1 MDVNGVFFEVE
12 KSQLLFFE
20 DSALAAMFS
29 GRWDESN
36 EIKDG
41 RVVIAGRDPQIFKYV
56 VEFLQ
61 NGHKYPNVEDE
72 KLAEA
77 IDEEF

>member
-1 MDVNGVFFEVE
+1 MDVDGVFFEVE
-12 KSQLLFFE
+12 KPQLLFFE
-20 DSALAAMFS
+20 NSALAAMFS

-36 EIKDG
+36 ETKDG
-41 RVVIAGRDPQIFKYV
+41 RVVITGRDPNIFKYV

-61 NGHKYPNVEDE
+61 NGHKYPCIEDE

-77 IDEEF
+77 ID